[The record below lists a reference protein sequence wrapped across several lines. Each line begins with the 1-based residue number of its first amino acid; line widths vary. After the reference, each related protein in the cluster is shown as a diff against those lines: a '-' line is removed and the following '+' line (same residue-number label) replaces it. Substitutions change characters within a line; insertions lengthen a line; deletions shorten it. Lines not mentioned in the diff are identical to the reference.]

1 MHVVECSRP
10 FWNVRVMYWG
20 SCAGAVFSADH
31 GQLRHDVG
39 SGLGLVMVPT
49 APAMF
54 SGEVDLR
61 MHNALQIV
69 LAWLRLVIASAV
81 DSYHVACQSIVAGKG
96 LLLNAQCTT
105 DLLLASIVNRV
116 LVSGKVVRT

>member
-1 MHVVECSRP
+1 
-10 FWNVRVMYWG
+10 MYER

-39 SGLGLVMVPT
+39 SGLGSVMVPT

-69 LAWLRLVIASAV
+69 LAWSRLVIAFVV
-81 DSYHVACQSIVAGKG
+81 DSYHVAC
-96 LLLNAQCTT
+96 
-105 DLLLASIVNRV
+105 
-116 LVSGKVVRT
+116 